1 MLAAFPDRD
10 FSYTPGAKLH
20 FTGVDTERSL
30 SIDQVVIRINNDD
43 IAEPC
48 ESFIC
53 TLQGGSVDSVQGIE
67 PNRVTIEICDDDGEP
82 TQVLYMIV
90 LLYIF
95 VRTINDFL
103 LHYPFNP

>member
-1 MLAAFPDRD
+1 MLAAVPDLD

-20 FTGVDTERSL
+20 FTDVNTARSL

-53 TLQGGSVDSVQGIE
+53 TLQGGGVQSVQDIE
-67 PNRVTIEICDDDGEP
+67 PNRVTIEICDDDGEH
-82 TQVLYMIV
+82 THVL
-90 LLYIF
+90 
-95 VRTINDFL
+95 
-103 LHYPFNP
+103 